1 MARIRKLLSL
11 SALPVVLF
19 GLLVSPGRHSPAQS
33 ADFGER
39 APKHAGPAPNQAVVQ
54 RTAASP
60 ANDVEPCSTA
70 DSIDKWIEQLDSPRY
85 SIRAAAKA
93 RIESLLARPETIG
106 PTIAACRAALHR
118 EDLSFEAR
126 HQLTQWTLPTADAPS
141 STTESEPRQ
150 EDRIV
155 LSDKDLH
162 REIMALVSDSFSR
175 RQAAKI
181 RLSAAVRDPSACV
194 AAIAILSERLDSN
207 IQDPAD
213 LMEWRAAFAAAVA
226 QWLLAAPAPELS
238 WTIGDNRIEHWL
250 VLITVGA
257 GSSDPLAQQRAMA
270 AHAQLQLALADER
283 SRGRTTAALQRRL
296 DGPLSPEA
304 RRAVAQLIE
313 LTHPAMVA
321 EYWANGRHQGE
332 QHLLVG
338 VPSQAPGAARPSHFD
353 RIDDQWAHCVSGN
366 TLSPG
371 LYPSN
376 VAVPHPMSEEAFF
389 HLINLPSPRDRLAY
403 AHRVKQDDS
412 LRLKQ
417 ISRRTVD
424 RLLTP
429 PHPLTEAETIM
440 LAQLDPGEVARFA
453 GEYFSRV
460 EDGPFS
466 DPLGPLRLGG
476 RPSRFGLLC
485 AVLAEHPN
493 RRAAPALLT
502 AIERR
507 RFSPPTSACPYRMEY
522 LAALAIARGDAWE
535 AAEQWLASQT
545 AETIN
550 LVEDQRKDPPE
561 LGATAAALLVRR
573 RQASLE
579 GMGLYPVADPV
590 LSALE
595 IEGYRFARADDRRRF
610 DAWWKSQKAAP

>member
-1 MARIRKLLSL
+1 MAWIGKLLAL
-11 SALPVVLF
+11 SAMPIVLF
-19 GLLVSPGRHSPAQS
+19 GSVATLGLHGPAQS
-33 ADFGER
+33 ADSGPHTPKR
-39 APKHAGPAPNQAVVQ
+39 AGIFEED
-54 RTAASP
+54 ASP
-60 ANDVEPCSTA
+60 ANDSRPRSTA
-70 DSIDKWIEQLDSPRY
+70 DGIDDLIEQLDSPRY
-85 SIRAAAKA
+85 SIRAATKA

-126 HQLTQWTLPTADAPS
+126 RQLTQWTASTADAS
-141 STTESEPRQ
+141 GSTTESEPKQ
-150 EDRIV
+150 EDLIV
-155 LSDKDLH
+155 LSQNDLH
-162 REIMALVSDSFSR
+162 REISALTSDSFAR

-181 RLSAAVRDPSACV
+181 RLSAAWRAPSACV
-194 AAIAILSERLDSN
+194 AAIAILGERLDSN
-207 IQDPAD
+207 IQDAAD
-213 LMEWRAAFAAAVA
+213 LMELRASFAAAVA
-226 QWLLAAPAPELS
+226 QWLLAAPAPELT
-238 WTIGDNRIEHWL
+238 WTVGDERIERWL
-250 VLITVGA
+250 MHITAGA

-283 SRGRTTAALQRRL
+283 SRGRTTAALQRKL
-296 DGPLSPEA
+296 DGPLPPEA
-304 RRAVAQLIE
+304 RRVVAQLIE

-389 HLINLPSPRDRLAY
+389 HLINLPTPRDRLAY
-403 AHRVKQDDS
+403 AHRVRQDDS

-429 PHPLTEAETIM
+429 PRPLTEAETIM
-440 LAQLDPGEVARFA
+440 LAQLDPGEVARFS

-466 DPLGPLRLGG
+466 DHLGPLRLGG

-485 AVLAEHPN
+485 AVMAERPD
-493 RRAAPALLT
+493 RRAAPGLLK

-507 RFSPPTSACPYRMEY
+507 RFAPPTSACPYRMEY
-522 LAALAIARGDAWE
+522 LAALVIARGDAWE
-535 AAEQWLASQT
+535 AAEQWLAAQT

-550 LVEDQRKDPPE
+550 LVEDQRQDPPE

-595 IEGYRFARADDRRRF
+595 IEGYRFARADDRRQF
-610 DAWWKSQKAAP
+610 DVWWKSQKVAP